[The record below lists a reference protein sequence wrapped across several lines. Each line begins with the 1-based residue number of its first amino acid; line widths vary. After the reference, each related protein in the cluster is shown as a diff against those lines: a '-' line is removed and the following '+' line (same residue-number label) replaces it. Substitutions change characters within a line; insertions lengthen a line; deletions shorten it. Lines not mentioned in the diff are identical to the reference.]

1 MSDKVTRRIFIVAK
15 KGHKEHTHNSKSS
28 QLQKDHKDQMS
39 DTVTRRIFAVAKK
52 VTRHIFTPAK
62 SHNAYIQFTDEKGKK
77 R

>member
-1 MSDKVTRRIFIVAK
+1 
-15 KGHKEHTHNSKSS
+15 
-28 QLQKDHKDQMS
+28 MS

-52 VTRHIFTPAK
+52 VTRHIFTTAK